1 MTTELWAV
9 ALVLIGAIIGSFG
22 SLYFKMGSDKLSRNV
37 KELKRNYKL
46 FYGFTLYGISSIFYM
61 ISLKGG
67 ELSVL
72 YPLCSTGYIWIA
84 ILSIKFLGEK
94 MNLYKWMG
102 LLVIIFGIS
111 LIGLGNS

>member
-9 ALVLIGAIIGSFG
+9 ALVLMGAVFGSFG
-22 SLYFKMGSDKLSRNV
+22 SLYFKMGSDSLSRNL
-37 KELKRNYKL
+37 KELRRNYKL
-46 FYGFTLYGISSIFYM
+46 FYGFILYGISSIFYM

-72 YPLCSTGYIWIA
+72 YPLCSTSYMWIA

-94 MNLYKWMG
+94 MNLYKWLG
-102 LLVIIFGIS
+102 ILVIIFGIS
-111 LIGLGNS
+111 LIGLGSG

>member
-1 MTTELWAV
+1 MKTELWAV
-9 ALVLIGAIIGSFG
+9 ALVLIGAVFGSVG
-22 SLYFKMGSDKLSRNV
+22 SLYFKMGSEKLSRDLR
-37 KELKRNYKL
+37 ELKRNYKL
-46 FYGFTLYGISSIFYM
+46 LYGVIFYGISSILYM

-67 ELSVL
+67 ELSIL

-94 MNLYKWMG
+94 MNFWKWIG
-102 LLVIIFGIS
+102 FFVIIFGVS